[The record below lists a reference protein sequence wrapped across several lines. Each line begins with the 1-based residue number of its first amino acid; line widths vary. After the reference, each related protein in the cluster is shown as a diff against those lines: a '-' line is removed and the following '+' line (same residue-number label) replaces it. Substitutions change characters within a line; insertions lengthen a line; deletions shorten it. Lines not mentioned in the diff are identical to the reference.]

1 MANKTFIPAFKANVG
16 DWPYYIC
23 QMKYAEVAR
32 QIDFAFELG
41 GNQDLNTMIQRG
53 LSSRNEDITR
63 YLLESEHRFLGA
75 LIVATWGGDPEYV
88 SLTME
93 DPEGMLQGLDR
104 EFGVLTLDGTHQ
116 FFALDG
122 QHRLKAIKEAVK
134 QDPTLGAEDIAV
146 LLVSHYDTPDGQE
159 RTRRLFTNI
168 NRNAKTTTK
177 AENIALDVDDGY
189 AVVTRELLTEHPF
202 LKKHGV
208 VRIFVHPPGSDGE
221 VKLAAAN
228 VPKTDANAWT
238 TITVLYDMLH
248 NLGFDLDPG
257 MNDLAKRPSGEAI
270 EKSTKVLA
278 KRVDQLLEHCGEL
291 RERLEGAA
299 SAREVRAPKEAE
311 AEGHPF
317 MRPVVQR
324 ALTRVLRQIVDQK
337 ERTWAELLP
346 QLAELDWRIGQAP
359 WTAIY
364 NTEAEKI
371 SSSKENAELLAELLY
386 VHLAPQTSQQ
396 IKRARRGYRELIGKQ
411 YPVSEAELEK
421 GLPSTDA

>member
-1 MANKTFIPAFKANVG
+1 MANKTFIPAFKASVG

-32 QIDFAFELG
+32 QVGFAFELG

-53 LSSRNEDITR
+53 LSSRNEGIVQ
-63 YLLESEHRFLGA
+63 YLLGSDHRFLGA

-88 SLTME
+88 PLTME

-122 QHRLKAIKEAVK
+122 QHRLKAIKEAVRK
-134 QDPTLGAEDIAV
+134 QPSLGAEDIAV
-146 LLVSHYDTPDGQE
+146 LLVSHYDTPEGQE

-189 AVVTRELLTEHPF
+189 AVITRELLTEHPF
-202 LKKHGV
+202 LKLPGV
-208 VRIFVHPPGSDGE
+208 VRVFVHPPGAEGE
-221 VKLAAAN
+221 VKLAASN

-238 TITVLYDMLH
+238 TITVLYDMLG
-248 NLGFDLDPG
+248 NLGFRLDPA
-257 MNDLAKRPSGEAI
+257 MDDSSKRPSDEAI
-270 EKSTKVLA
+270 ETSAAALTE
-278 KRVDQLLEHCGEL
+278 RIDELLEHCGAL

-299 SAREVRAPKEAE
+299 SARDVRAPKGAE
-311 AEGHPF
+311 SDGHAF

-324 ALTRVLRQIVDQK
+324 ALTKVLRQIVDQG
-337 ERTWAELLP
+337 ERTWPELMTR
-346 QLAELDWRIGQAP
+346 LAALDWRIGQAP

-364 NTEAEKI
+364 NTDTGNILSA
-371 SSSKENAELLAELLY
+371 KENAELLAELLY
-386 VHLAPQTSQQ
+386 VHLAPQSAQQ
-396 IKRARRGYRELIGKQ
+396 IKRARREYRALAGKQ
-411 YPVSEAELEK
+411 YPVSEVELEK
-421 GLPSTDA
+421 GIVESDA